1 MAESEVPLISIKPY
15 LEGDAEGSK
24 KVIEQIK
31 FAGEKVGFMMI
42 CDHGVPQDII
52 DENWKATR
60 VRQCLLVC
68 MRPKTRRRRRFCP
81 FILLSCFSLF
91 RLSTFLCLSP
101 SLSISVTLTPVH
113 HRRTSTSQE
122 RRKWRSQ

>member
-60 VRQCLLVC
+60 AYFDLPREKKMEVSTRLTFCLYSLKVF
-68 MRPKTRRRRRFCP
+68 M
-81 FILLSCFSLF
+81 FSL
-91 RLSTFLCLSP
+91 LD
-101 SLSISVTLTPVH
+101 
-113 HRRTSTSQE
+113 
-122 RRKWRSQ
+122 